1 MLPWEVPLWFQS
13 ESPLTGPYG
22 VCTLAPAASWP
33 LLHVMANEI
42 VAGMPPGN
50 PALLEQLPW
59 NEIIRTV
66 FTRAADL
73 GMQNC
78 RGQLF
83 QPDVLLPLLQRQ
95 GLAKLAGLKR
105 ALAFMATV
113 SPAISYTMLGGG
125 FTDKWLQVVNR
136 PGAYLLDTVYT
147 MLQILSG

>member
-1 MLPWEVPLWFQS
+1 MRLSQA
-13 ESPLTGPYG
+13 
-22 VCTLAPAASWP
+22 C
-33 LLHVMANEI
+33 LLGI
-42 VAGMPPGN
+42 
-50 PALLEQLPW
+50 QLCW
-59 NEIIRTV
+59 NNFRGTKSFGLF

-83 QPDVLLPLLQRQ
+83 QLDFLLPLLQRQ
-95 GLAKLAGLKR
+95 GLATLAGLKR